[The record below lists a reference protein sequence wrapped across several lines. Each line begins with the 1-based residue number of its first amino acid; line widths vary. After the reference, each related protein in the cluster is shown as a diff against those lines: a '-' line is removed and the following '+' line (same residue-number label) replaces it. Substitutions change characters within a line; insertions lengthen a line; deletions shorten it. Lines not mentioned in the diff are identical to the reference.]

1 MHKTFAMVILAAGFC
16 FAATGCSDSKL
27 KAKGRLLMKGQPF
40 VLKEGESVNVVFVP
54 IPPDG
59 KPPRDHYWAVY
70 NPEDG
75 TFWAAGK
82 DKQGLPPGKYR
93 VAVAHQ
99 KGKHDLFNGAY
110 DENRSTFVFDI
121 DANTPEI
128 TVDITDPSRA
138 VAAEKPRNDDSRR

>member
-1 MHKTFAMVILAAGFC
+1 MRKTIVMMMLAAGFC
-16 FAATGCSDSKL
+16 VAASGCSDGRL
-27 KAKGRLLMKGQPF
+27 KTKGRLLMKGQPF

-93 VAVAHQ
+93 VAVEYKKKKRDALG
-99 KGKHDLFNGAY
+99 GKF
-110 DENRSTFVFDI
+110 DEKDRKSV
-121 DANTPEI
+121 
-128 TVDITDPSRA
+128 V
-138 VAAEKPRNDDSRR
+138 